1 MWKVGSVVCWFREL
15 INIPEL
21 LDPSSQEVISH
32 GDTLL
37 IDTNPRMR
45 LAFEEETRTSTL
57 TVDEISIYIYT
68 CFYRLQFCLFTDR
81 QSSGGR
87 RWHFPVPSQHQR
99 RRCAQL
105 AHRSGIEGTLSMHLF
120 YNWMTKLNPKLIFP
134 GGNRPSFNIW
144 HAQQNHG
151 RSFQLSAPPLCDAPG
166 DSFFFSQLIC
176 ARSFLFL
183 LLLVLLY
190 VYVSAVLCVW

>member
-57 TVDEISIYIYT
+57 TVDEISIYIRVSIVYNFV
-68 CFYRLQFCLFTDR
+68 CLQIDR
-81 QSSGGR
+81 AQVGDGGI
-87 RWHFPVPSQHQR
+87 FQCQVNIKDDVVPS
-99 RRCAQL
+99 
-105 AHRSGIEGTLSMHLF
+105 SPIE
-120 YNWMTKLNPKLIFP
+120 
-134 GGNRPSFNIW
+134 
-144 HAQQNHG
+144 
-151 RSFQLSAPPLCDAPG
+151 
-166 DSFFFSQLIC
+166 
-176 ARSFLFL
+176 
-183 LLLVLLY
+183 V
-190 VYVSAVLCVW
+190 V